1 MTFQTAF
8 LIGVIIAFGGLFSVL
23 MYAWITV
30 NLHQMKRPPAPV
42 QATPARRP
50 DPEPLRRAP

>member
-8 LIGVIIAFGGLFSVL
+8 LIGVIVAFGSLFFLL

-30 NLHQMKRPPAPV
+30 NLHQMKRPSAAV

-50 DPEPLRRAP
+50 DPETIKRVA